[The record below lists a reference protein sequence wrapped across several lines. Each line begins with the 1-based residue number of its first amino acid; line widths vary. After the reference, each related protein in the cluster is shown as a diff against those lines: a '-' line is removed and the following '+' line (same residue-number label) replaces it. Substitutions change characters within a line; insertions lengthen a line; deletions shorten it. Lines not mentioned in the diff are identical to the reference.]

1 MMAAR
6 LIVSLAFVL
15 AASAAVTED
24 KGSPVQ
30 KVISMMNDMMA
41 KAKQEKQDEKVRFA
55 AFSQF
60 CKSTTEQKKKRLL
73 NRGTTTLRKQAL
85 RLIRLPLM

>member
-1 MMAAR
+1 MMATR
-6 LIVSLAFVL
+6 LIVSLACVL
-15 AASAAVTED
+15 AASAAVAEEN
-24 KGSPVQ
+24 GSPVQ

-60 CKSTTEQKKKRLL
+60 CKSTVEQKKKLL
-73 NRGTTTLRKQAL
+73 NREMTTLRKQAL